1 MDALN
6 HMDLPPGHG
15 SKKTKPTQRRKG
27 ATNKKKKI
35 VESYINTSPTDH
47 SALNMVFTL
56 VRSPGNRGTEKEAK
70 KTTTKKRHR
79 RTSGMYIL

>member
-27 ATNKKKKI
+27 ATNKKK
-35 VESYINTSPTDH
+35 ENCGELY
-47 SALNMVFTL
+47 
-56 VRSPGNRGTEKEAK
+56 
-70 KTTTKKRHR
+70 
-79 RTSGMYIL
+79 

>member
-27 ATNKKKKI
+27 ATNKKKRKLWR
-35 VESYINTSPTDH
+35 
-47 SALNMVFTL
+47 A
-56 VRSPGNRGTEKEAK
+56 
-70 KTTTKKRHR
+70 
-79 RTSGMYIL
+79 ILTPLQLTIQH

>member
-1 MDALN
+1 MGQKRPSQHKEGKVLQ
-6 HMDLPPGHG
+6 
-15 SKKTKPTQRRKG
+15 T
-27 ATNKKKKI
+27 KKKKI